1 MNQLAGALLRLIS
14 AKLGLLCPEHFAA
27 KGKSDIEELPK
38 GKKVFSGVPTER
50 ELELQ
55 RVSGVRMHLLLLI
68 RPLSFSLS
76 RAS

>member
-14 AKLGLLCPEHFAA
+14 AKLGLPCPEHFAA

-50 ELELQ
+50 E
-55 RVSGVRMHLLLLI
+55 
-68 RPLSFSLS
+68 
-76 RAS
+76 